1 MPARQPY
8 GAYRPGWSTRVL
20 LALSQNTPL
29 GRGKARRLMAGLVR
43 GLNADVLDTEL
54 FGLNARLHLHNNSSE
69 VKALMNPGRYS
80 HAEFAFAAEH
90 MPPIEGVFVDIGA
103 NAGLFSL
110 GVASLL
116 ATGTML
122 AFEPQPDLFRRLKRN
137 LVELNTELSTRVDIR
152 LFDVAIGAESGHLQ
166 LCVPRQL
173 GQTSARLKTSG
184 DVVDVPVQTLLE
196 ALNAEHISQVD
207 LLKVDVE
214 GFEDNVLLPFFET
227 APRAL
232 WPRALIVEHCHRD
245 RWQRDCEAYLVGQG
259 YTLAR
264 KDRTNLMLSLAGGG
278 HV

>member
-1 MPARQPY
+1 MTALQPY
-8 GAYRPGWSTRVL
+8 GTYRPGWSTRVL

-29 GRGKARRLMAGLVR
+29 GRGKARRLMARLVR

-54 FGLNARLHLHNNSSE
+54 FGLKARLHLHNNSSE

-80 HAEFAFAAEH
+80 RAEFAFAAEH
-90 MPPIEGVFVDIGA
+90 MPSIEGVFVDVGA

-110 GVASLL
+110 GVVSLL

-122 AFEPQPDLFRRLKRN
+122 AYEPQPELFQRLQRN
-137 LVELNTELSTRVDIR
+137 LIELNAELSTRVDIR
-152 LFDVAIGAESGHLQ
+152 LFEMAIGSETGDLQ

-184 DVVDVPVQTLLE
+184 DVMHVPAQSL
-196 ALNAEHISQVD
+196 LNALQEQEIMQVD

-214 GFEDNVLLPFFET
+214 GFEDNVLLPFFEV

-245 RWQRDCEAYLVGQG
+245 RWQSDCETALVEKG
-259 YTLAR
+259 YNLIQ
-264 KDRTNLMLSLAGGG
+264 KDRTNLMLSLTRGRD
-278 HV
+278 V